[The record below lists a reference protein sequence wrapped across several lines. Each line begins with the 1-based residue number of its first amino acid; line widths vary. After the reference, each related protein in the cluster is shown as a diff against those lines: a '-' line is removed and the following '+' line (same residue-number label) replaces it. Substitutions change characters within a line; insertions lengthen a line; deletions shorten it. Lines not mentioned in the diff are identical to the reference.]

1 MAKPVIKF
9 TAAPYEVNGYKGF
22 RPQLEPKDG
31 VFDRDFCQE
40 VVTEKRLSMSADELL
55 HGSKML
61 AEVAGKKIN
70 EDGRPRGITKL
81 IKWAPYGSGN
91 LESPSS
97 PWNETCKAIIRPVLL
112 GESAKR
118 LDATFQNTTE
128 GIGVRINDVTYDG
141 AKTVQNVIKPQ
152 GTFSANGSHMEFLE
166 GDSATLSLGETE
178 IQLECVESDVSHAR
192 FNAPEALE
200 DIEPGSVMQF
210 VMKSR
215 GGVEDGQVYTS
226 KKAVTLLAGLAIP
239 KLVSFTQLNAAG
251 NVESEGL
258 LTNLYSNI
266 EIKAKHI
273 PEGVKGRYAVYS
285 KSTGELLADTKW
297 DPNPLDTTFERVSDS
312 LVRAEFKRNSTVEPD
327 GAWYEVGNPVKFEL
341 LLPDGT
347 IISLDIPYD
356 VH

>member
-128 GIGVRINDVTYDG
+128 GIGVRLNDVTYDG
-141 AKTVQNVIKPQ
+141 AKTVQNVVKQ
-152 GTFSANGSHMEFLE
+152 DGTFSANGSHMEFLE
-166 GDSATLSLGETE
+166 GDSASLIIGETV
-178 IQLECVESDVSHAR
+178 IPLECKESDVSHAR
-192 FNAPEALE
+192 FDAPAALY

-215 GGVEDGQVYTS
+215 GGVENGQVYTT
-226 KKAVTLLAGLAIP
+226 KKNVTLLAGEP
-239 KLVSFTQLNAAG
+239 KGEPKIVSMISEKSGKDGVSYGWEDTFVITLENCTTEGAKVRRVLIDDDGEIDAETAWDSEYTS
-251 NVESEGL
+251 VEIVSPTVIKFKVVANDTREPSENWR
-258 LTNLYSNI
+258 TMYHAYT
-266 EIKAKHI
+266 E
-273 PEGVKGRYAVYS
+273 VM
-285 KSTGELLADTKW
+285 LADGKVLSA
-297 DPNPLDTTFERVSDS
+297 PMTFDEGED
-312 LVRAEFKRNSTVEPD
+312 
-327 GAWYEVGNPVKFEL
+327 
-341 LLPDGT
+341 
-347 IISLDIPYD
+347 
-356 VH
+356 